1 MTEIETFASQTI
13 LFEPDAPSFEFDTR
27 LGRRIL
33 DHVNSRSILYIVQR
47 RLTMS
52 RRVTCQGK
60 LEMHEKVHYSIHEL
74 VLYALVRRVIL
85 FMGKTMLRA
94 QDYRTNCNCKS
105 KKKNKG
111 TRTFYKLPD
120 EFFWFLRSFAFL
132 SYSTSPCLLSKRT
145 KTLGTTISAR
155 DQKHGSFRFANDQC
169 KPIKIFSV
177 TIGQTTRG
185 VRILILTRKQ

>member
-105 KKKNKG
+105 KKKKIKERGPFTSYRMN
-111 TRTFYKLPD
+111 
-120 EFFWFLRSFAFL
+120 SFGF
-132 SYSTSPCLLSKRT
+132 
-145 KTLGTTISAR
+145 SA
-155 DQKHGSFRFANDQC
+155 HSLFC
-169 KPIKIFSV
+169 
-177 TIGQTTRG
+177 
-185 VRILILTRKQ
+185 RILQVHVSSVKGPRHLGQRYPHVTKNMAVFGLRTTNANQLKSSALLLAKPPEACAS